1 MESWQAATAYGEMG
15 PGGINAIAGVLV
27 QSSKEKM
34 SIYQAMMRGVL
45 TPGTALVLL
54 EAQAAIGFI
63 IDPVKNK
70 KVPVRDALAAGL
82 TGGDYHGKLLS
93 AESAV
98 TGYTDPYTGNKISLF
113 QAMERDLIV
122 KDHGIR
128 LLEAQIATGGIIDPV
143 HSHRL
148 PVEVAYKR
156 GYFDQELNRILSDPQ
171 NHSRSCFDPNTHEN
185 LTYMQLL
192 SRCVPDPDTGLLML
206 QLMHKGSVLFQLD
219 EKTRI
224 SLQSAPASVSVGLFQ
239 GQNVTV
245 WELLFSRYVPDQKRQ
260 ELLKKYK
267 AGTLTIQEMTTI
279 ITTLI
284 TEAEQKSSREPRHVK
299 SPSTQRATS
308 QNAKAA
314 RSQRDE
320 KWEKALKT
328 TTVDGPGGEF
338 QGRKVSKYILEEK
351 RQELLK
357 KYKAGMLTIQEMITI
372 LTTSVTEAEGKSR
385 KLPTTKKTPSKETRT
400 PSEKDKDAPS
410 FEEQQTEKALKS
422 TLVEVPAG
430 EFHGRK
436 VSVWDL
442 LFSKYIPEE
451 KRKELLQLHRAGI
464 LTTDQM
470 KTIVTTIVSKT
481 EEKSHHL
488 PGHGESPS
496 VETTTSE
503 EDETPGSLCDKHL
516 ENALRSETVGIPV
529 GEFKWQ
535 EVSLWELLFSSYISE
550 IKRQELLKK
559 YRARTLTIQEMIT
572 ILTTS
577 VTEAEGKS
585 RKLPTTKK
593 TPSKETRTPSEKDKD
608 APSFE
613 EQQTEKTLK
622 STLVEV
628 PAGEFHGRKVSV
640 WDLLFSKYIPEEKRK
655 ELLQLH
661 RAGILTTDQMKT
673 IVTTI
678 VSKTEEKSHHLPGH
692 GESPSVE
699 TTTSE
704 EDETPGSLC
713 DKHLENALRSET
725 VGIPVGEFKW
735 QEVSLWELL
744 FSSYISEIK
753 RQELLKKY
761 RARTL
766 TIQEMITILTTSVTE
781 AEGKSRKLPTTKKT
795 PSKETRTPS
804 EKDKDAP
811 SFEEQQTE
819 KALKSTL
826 VEVPAGE
833 FHGRKVSVW
842 DLLFSKY
849 IPEEKRKELLQLH
862 RAGILTTDQMKT
874 IVTTIVSKT
883 EEKSHHLPGH
893 GESPSVET
901 TTSEEDETPG
911 SLCDKHLE
919 NALRTETVG
928 IPVGEFKWQEVSLWE
943 LLFSS
948 YISEIKR
955 QELLKKYRARTLT
968 IQEMITILTTSV
980 TEAEGKS
987 RKLPTTK
994 KTPSKETRTPSEKDK
1009 DAPSFEEQQTE
1020 KTLKSTLVEVP
1031 AGEFHGRKV
1040 SVWDLLFSKYIPE
1053 EKRKELLQLH
1063 RAGILTTDQMKTI
1076 VTTIVSKTEE
1086 KSHHLPGHGESP
1098 SVETTTSEEDETPG
1112 SLCDKH
1118 LENALR
1124 SETVGIPVGEFKW
1137 QEVSLWELLFSS
1149 YISEIKR
1156 QELLK
1161 KYRARTLTIQE
1172 MITIL
1177 TTSVT
1182 EAEGK
1187 SRKLPTTKKTPS
1199 KETRTPSEK
1208 DKDAPSFE
1216 EQQTE
1221 KALKSTL
1228 VEVPAGKFHG
1238 RKVSV
1243 WDLLFSKYIPEEKR
1257 KELLQLHR
1265 AGILTTDQMKTIVTT
1280 IVSKTEEKSHH
1291 LPGHGES
1298 PSVETTT
1305 SEEDETPG
1313 SLCDKHL
1320 ENALR
1325 TETVGIPVGEFKW
1338 QEVSLWELLFSSYIS
1353 EIKRQEL
1360 LKKYRART
1368 LTIQEIIT
1376 ILTTS
1381 VTEVEK
1387 GSRNLCIN
1395 TEVPSK
1401 VGVTSDKA
1409 EDAHSQEKHLRKSL
1423 KRVTIYINAGE
1434 FQGQNVSLLDLLFSK
1449 YIPQEK
1455 RQELLA
1461 LYRARVLT
1469 IEQMI
1474 PIITSIITTT
1484 EDTNRQFMTSVKS
1497 PNREEITSQEAVVAH
1512 SPQDTQLDNILKAT
1526 TIDGPI
1532 SELQDQKVSVW
1543 DLLFSN
1549 YIPEEK
1555 RQELLELYRAGI
1567 LTTDQVITV
1576 ITTLIRK
1583 KEATSRKFV
1592 INVKTPSKDTM
1603 TLEKAEDVDL
1613 HEEKKLEKALK
1624 STMVDVPAGEFHK
1637 QKVSVWDL
1645 LFSNYIP
1652 EEKRQEL
1659 LELYRAGI
1667 LTMDQ
1672 VITVVTSIV
1681 TKIGTT
1687 RRKLETNMHSP
1698 SAERAPSQEAD
1709 AAYSTRNEDQEM
1721 ALKST
1726 TVGPVGEFQGPKVS
1740 VWDLLFSKY
1749 VPKETRQELLEK
1761 HRAGTLTTEKMIT
1774 SLTTIV
1780 SHALEEGL
1788 SPDNQQILNLL
1799 QSEASY
1805 VTVGQFQDQR
1815 VSVWE
1820 LLSSK
1825 CVSQYNREVHLDTY
1839 NAGRLAVNEITITTT
1854 VITGSEG
1861 KKGAARN
1868 CEQP

>member
-1 MESWQAATAYGEMG
+1 MSATGRSCALPQKIGEDLPTTEAAKREGTTSQTVNPEQLGGQMESWQAATAYGEMG

-34 SIYQAMMRGVL
+34 SLYQAMMRGVL

-54 EAQAAIGFI
+54 EAQAAMGFI
-63 IDPVKNK
+63 IDPVRNK

-82 TGGDYHGKLLS
+82 TGGDYYGKLLS
-93 AESAV
+93 AERAV
-98 TGYTDPYTGNKISLF
+98 TGYTDPCTGNKISLF

-143 HSHRL
+143 HSHRI

-219 EKTRI
+219 EKTRTC
-224 SLQSAPASVSVGLFQ
+224 LQSAPATVSVGLFQ

-308 QNAKAA
+308 QKAEA
-314 RSQRDE
+314 AHSQRDE
-320 KWEKALKT
+320 KREKALKT
-328 TTVDGPGGEF
+328 TTVDGLGGEF
-338 QGRKVSKYILEEK
+338 QGRKVSVWDLLFSKYIPEEKRKELLELHRAGILTTDQMKTIVTTIVSKTEEKSHHLPGHGESPSAETTTSEEAETPGSLCDKHLENALRSETVDFPVGEFKWQEVSLWELLFSSYISETK
-351 RQELLK
+351 RQELLN
-357 KYKAGMLTIQEMITI
+357 KYRAGTLIIQDMITI

-385 KLPTTKKTPSKETRT
+385 KLPTTRKTPSKETRTPSEKDKAAPSCEEQQTEKALKSTLVEVPAGEFHGRKVSVWDLLFSKYIPKEKRKELLELHRAGILTTDQMKTIVTTIVSKTEEKSHHLPGHGESPSAETTTSEEAETPGSLCDKHLENTLRSETVDVPVGEFKWQEVSLWELLFSSYISETKRQELLNKYRAGTLTLQDMITILTTSVTEAEGKSRKLPTTRKPPSKETRT

-410 FEEQQTEKALKS
+410 CEEQQTEKALKS

-451 KRKELLQLHRAGI
+451 KRKELLELHRAGI

-496 VETTTSE
+496 AETTTSE
-503 EDETPGSLCDKHL
+503 EAETPGSLCDKHL
-516 ENALRSETVGIPV
+516 ENALRSETVDVPV

-550 IKRQELLKK
+550 TKRQELLNK
-559 YRARTLTIQEMIT
+559 YRAGTLTIQDM
-572 ILTTS
+572 
-577 VTEAEGKS
+577 
-585 RKLPTTKK
+585 
-593 TPSKETRTPSEKDKD
+593 
-608 APSFE
+608 
-613 EQQTEKTLK
+613 
-622 STLVEV
+622 
-628 PAGEFHGRKVSV
+628 
-640 WDLLFSKYIPEEKRK
+640 
-655 ELLQLH
+655 
-661 RAGILTTDQMKT
+661 
-673 IVTTI
+673 
-678 VSKTEEKSHHLPGH
+678 
-692 GESPSVE
+692 
-699 TTTSE
+699 
-704 EDETPGSLC
+704 
-713 DKHLENALRSET
+713 
-725 VGIPVGEFKW
+725 
-735 QEVSLWELL
+735 
-744 FSSYISEIK
+744 
-753 RQELLKKY
+753 
-761 RARTL
+761 
-766 TIQEMITILTTSVTE
+766 
-781 AEGKSRKLPTTKKT
+781 
-795 PSKETRTPS
+795 
-804 EKDKDAP
+804 
-811 SFEEQQTE
+811 
-819 KALKSTL
+819 
-826 VEVPAGE
+826 
-833 FHGRKVSVW
+833 
-842 DLLFSKY
+842 
-849 IPEEKRKELLQLH
+849 
-862 RAGILTTDQMKT
+862 
-874 IVTTIVSKT
+874 
-883 EEKSHHLPGH
+883 
-893 GESPSVET
+893 
-901 TTSEEDETPG
+901 
-911 SLCDKHLE
+911 
-919 NALRTETVG
+919 
-928 IPVGEFKWQEVSLWE
+928 
-943 LLFSS
+943 
-948 YISEIKR
+948 
-955 QELLKKYRARTLT
+955 
-968 IQEMITILTTSV
+968 
-980 TEAEGKS
+980 
-987 RKLPTTK
+987 
-994 KTPSKETRTPSEKDK
+994 
-1009 DAPSFEEQQTE
+1009 
-1020 KTLKSTLVEVP
+1020 
-1031 AGEFHGRKV
+1031 
-1040 SVWDLLFSKYIPE
+1040 
-1053 EKRKELLQLH
+1053 
-1063 RAGILTTDQMKTI
+1063 
-1076 VTTIVSKTEE
+1076 
-1086 KSHHLPGHGESP
+1086 
-1098 SVETTTSEEDETPG
+1098 
-1112 SLCDKH
+1112 
-1118 LENALR
+1118 
-1124 SETVGIPVGEFKW
+1124 
-1137 QEVSLWELLFSS
+1137 
-1149 YISEIKR
+1149 
-1156 QELLK
+1156 
-1161 KYRARTLTIQE
+1161 
-1172 MITIL
+1172 
-1177 TTSVT
+1177 
-1182 EAEGK
+1182 
-1187 SRKLPTTKKTPS
+1187 
-1199 KETRTPSEK
+1199 
-1208 DKDAPSFE
+1208 
-1216 EQQTE
+1216 
-1221 KALKSTL
+1221 
-1228 VEVPAGKFHG
+1228 
-1238 RKVSV
+1238 
-1243 WDLLFSKYIPEEKR
+1243 
-1257 KELLQLHR
+1257 
-1265 AGILTTDQMKTIVTT
+1265 
-1280 IVSKTEEKSHH
+1280 
-1291 LPGHGES
+1291 
-1298 PSVETTT
+1298 
-1305 SEEDETPG
+1305 
-1313 SLCDKHL
+1313 
-1320 ENALR
+1320 
-1325 TETVGIPVGEFKW
+1325 
-1338 QEVSLWELLFSSYIS
+1338 
-1353 EIKRQEL
+1353 
-1360 LKKYRART
+1360 
-1368 LTIQEIIT
+1368 IT

-1381 VTEVEK
+1381 VTEVETE
-1387 GSRNLCIN
+1387 SRNLCTN

-1423 KRVTIYINAGE
+1423 KRVTIYVNAGE

-1449 YIPQEK
+1449 HIPQEK

-1461 LYRARVLT
+1461 LYRTRVLT
-1469 IEQMI
+1469 IDQMI
-1474 PIITSIITTT
+1474 PIITRIITTT
-1484 EDTNRQFMTSVKS
+1484 EATT
-1497 PNREEITSQEAVVAH
+1497 AH

-1526 TIDGPI
+1526 TIDGPV
-1532 SELQDQKVSVW
+1532 SEFQGRKVSVW
-1543 DLLFSN
+1543 DLLFSS

-1576 ITTLIRK
+1576 VTTLIKK

-1613 HEEKKLEKALK
+1613 HEDKKLEKALK
-1624 STMVDVPAGEFHK
+1624 STLVEMPGGEFHE

-1672 VITVVTSIV
+1672 VITVVTTIV
-1681 TKIGTT
+1681 TKIGAT
-1687 RRKLETNMHSP
+1687 RRKLATNVHSP
-1698 SAERAPSQEAD
+1698 SAERAPLQEAD
-1709 AAYSTRNEDQEM
+1709 AAYSERNENQEM

-1726 TVGPVGEFQGPKVS
+1726 TVDGPRGEFQGPKVS

-1774 SLTTIV
+1774 SLTTSA

-1799 QSEASY
+1799 QSESY

-1868 CEQP
+1868 

>member
-1 MESWQAATAYGEMG
+1 MQSWPAATAYGEMG
-15 PGGINAIAGVLV
+15 PGGINAVAGVLL

-34 SIYQAMMRGVL
+34 SIYQAMMRGIL

-70 KVPVRDALAAGL
+70 KVPVRDALTAGL
-82 TGGDYHGKLLS
+82 TGGDYYGKLLS
-93 AESAV
+93 AERAV

-113 QAMERDLIV
+113 QAMKKDLIV

-192 SRCVPDPDTGLLML
+192 SRCVPAPDTGLLML

-219 EKTRI
+219 ENRRI
-224 SLQSAPASVSVGLFQ
+224 CLKSAPATVSVGLFQ

-267 AGTLTIQEMTTI
+267 AGTLTIPEMTTI

-308 QNAKAA
+308 QKAEA
-314 RSQRDE
+314 AQSQRDE
-320 KWEKALKT
+320 KREKALKA

-338 QGRKVSKYILEEK
+338 QGRKVSVWDLLFSKYVLEEK
-351 RQELLK
+351 RQELLN
-357 KYKAGMLTIQEMITI
+357 KYRAGTLTIQEMITVI
-372 LTTSVTEAEGKSR
+372 TTSVTEAEGKSR
-385 KLPTTKKTPSKETRT
+385 KLPTTRKTPSKETRM

-410 FEEQQTEKALKS
+410 CEEQQTEKALKS

-496 VETTTSE
+496 AETTTSE
-503 EDETPGSLCDKHL
+503 EADTPGSPRDKHL
-516 ENALRSETVGIPV
+516 ENTLRSETVDVPV

-550 IKRQELLKK
+550 TKRQELLKK
-559 YRARTLTIQEMIT
+559 YRAGTLTIQEMIT

-585 RKLPTTKK
+585 RELPTTRI
-593 TPSKETRTPSEKDKD
+593 TPSKETRMPSEKDKD
-608 APSFE
+608 APS
-613 EQQTEKTLK
+613 
-622 STLVEV
+622 
-628 PAGEFHGRKVSV
+628 
-640 WDLLFSKYIPEEKRK
+640 
-655 ELLQLH
+655 
-661 RAGILTTDQMKT
+661 
-673 IVTTI
+673 
-678 VSKTEEKSHHLPGH
+678 
-692 GESPSVE
+692 
-699 TTTSE
+699 
-704 EDETPGSLC
+704 C
-713 DKHLENALRSET
+713 
-725 VGIPVGEFKW
+725 
-735 QEVSLWELL
+735 
-744 FSSYISEIK
+744 
-753 RQELLKKY
+753 
-761 RARTL
+761 
-766 TIQEMITILTTSVTE
+766 
-781 AEGKSRKLPTTKKT
+781 
-795 PSKETRTPS
+795 
-804 EKDKDAP
+804 
-811 SFEEQQTE
+811 EEQQTE

-893 GESPSVET
+893 GESPSAET
-901 TTSEEDETPG
+901 TTSEEADTPG
-911 SLCDKHLE
+911 SPRDKHLE
-919 NALRTETVG
+919 NTLRSETVDV
-928 IPVGEFKWQEVSLWE
+928 PVGEFKWQEVSLWE

-948 YISEIKR
+948 YISETKR
-955 QELLKKYRARTLT
+955 QELLKKYRAGTLT

-987 RKLPTTK
+987 RELPTTR
-994 KTPSKETRTPSEKDK
+994 KTPSKETRMPSEKDK
-1009 DAPSFEEQQTE
+1009 DAPSCEEQQTE
-1020 KTLKSTLVEVP
+1020 KALKSTLVEVP

-1098 SVETTTSEEDETPG
+1098 SAETTTSEEADTPG
-1112 SLCDKH
+1112 SPRDKH
-1118 LENALR
+1118 LENTLR
-1124 SETVGIPVGEFKW
+1124 SETVDVPVGEFKW

-1149 YISEIKR
+1149 YISETKR

-1161 KYRARTLTIQE
+1161 KYRAGTLTIQE

-1182 EAEGK
+1182 E
-1187 SRKLPTTKKTPS
+1187 
-1199 KETRTPSEK
+1199 
-1208 DKDAPSFE
+1208 
-1216 EQQTE
+1216 
-1221 KALKSTL
+1221 
-1228 VEVPAGKFHG
+1228 
-1238 RKVSV
+1238 
-1243 WDLLFSKYIPEEKR
+1243 
-1257 KELLQLHR
+1257 
-1265 AGILTTDQMKTIVTT
+1265 
-1280 IVSKTEEKSHH
+1280 
-1291 LPGHGES
+1291 
-1298 PSVETTT
+1298 VET
-1305 SEEDETPG
+1305 
-1313 SLCDKHL
+1313 
-1320 ENALR
+1320 
-1325 TETVGIPVGEFKW
+1325 
-1338 QEVSLWELLFSSYIS
+1338 
-1353 EIKRQEL
+1353 
-1360 LKKYRART
+1360 
-1368 LTIQEIIT
+1368 
-1376 ILTTS
+1376 
-1381 VTEVEK
+1381 

-1401 VGVTSDKA
+1401 EGVTSDKA

-1423 KRVTIYINAGE
+1423 KRVTIYVNAGE

-1449 YIPQEK
+1449 HIPQEK

-1484 EDTNRQFMTSVKS
+1484 EATSRQFMTSVKS
-1497 PNREEITSQEAVVAH
+1497 PNREEITSQEAVAAH
-1512 SPQDTQLDNILKAT
+1512 SPHDTQLDNILKAT
-1526 TIDGPI
+1526 TIDGPV
-1532 SELQDQKVSVW
+1532 SEFQGRKVSVW
-1543 DLLFSN
+1543 ELLFSS

-1567 LTTDQVITV
+1567 LTMDQVITV
-1576 ITTLIRK
+1576 VTTLIKK

-1613 HEEKKLEKALK
+1613 HEDKKLEKALK
-1624 STMVDVPAGEFHK
+1624 STLVDVPAGEFHE

-1672 VITVVTSIV
+1672 VITVVTTIV
-1681 TKIGTT
+1681 TKIGAT
-1687 RRKLETNMHSP
+1687 RRKLATNLHSP
-1698 SAERAPSQEAD
+1698 RAERAPSQEAD
-1709 AAYSTRNEDQEM
+1709 AAYSERNENQEKV
-1721 ALKST
+1721 LKST
-1726 TVGPVGEFQGPKVS
+1726 TVGPGGEFQGQKVS

-1749 VPKETRQELLEK
+1749 VPKETREELLEK
-1761 HRAGTLTTEKMIT
+1761 HRAGTLTTENMIT
-1774 SLTTIV
+1774 SLTTSV

-1799 QSEASY
+1799 QSEASH

-1839 NAGRLAVNEITITTT
+1839 HAGRLAVNEITITTT

-1861 KKGAARN
+1861 KKGAVRN